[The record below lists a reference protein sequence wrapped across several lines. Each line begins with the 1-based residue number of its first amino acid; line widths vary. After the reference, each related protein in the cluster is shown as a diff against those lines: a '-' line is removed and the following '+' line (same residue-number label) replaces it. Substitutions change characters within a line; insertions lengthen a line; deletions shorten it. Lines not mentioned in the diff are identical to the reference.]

1 MVPFFFPVFFLNPFF
16 FVAFFFAPKSGRASK
31 PEKPPTGVKN
41 EEAESPDST
50 LIRSA
55 LHPKPRPLGVFPF
68 LKVVPNPFPPPQKG
82 GKNIPPLMAGVV
94 VKDGVC
100 EKVGT
105 LEEVGTGEN
114 DGILEEVGTGEK
126 EGI

>member
-1 MVPFFFPVFFLNPFF
+1 M
-16 FVAFFFAPKSGRASK
+16 AFFFAPKSGRASK

-105 LEEVGTGEN
+105 LEEVGTDEKLGVCEN
-114 DGILEEVGTGEK
+114 AGMLEEVGTLEEIGTDEK
-126 EGI
+126 EGTLE